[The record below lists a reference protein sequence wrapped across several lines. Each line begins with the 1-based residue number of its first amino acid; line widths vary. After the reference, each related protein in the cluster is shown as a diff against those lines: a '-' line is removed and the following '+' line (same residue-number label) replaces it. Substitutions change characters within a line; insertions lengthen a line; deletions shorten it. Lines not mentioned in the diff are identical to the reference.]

1 MSELT
6 AEYLREMLDYDPET
20 GEFRWRWRDD
30 LRKCDNI
37 RCAGKVAGA
46 LGNHGYT
53 TITVNQRRYQAHRLV
68 WLYVHGVWPANQIDH
83 LNSDKTD
90 NRIANLREATP
101 QENQYNVGVRKDNS
115 TGVAGVSWHKQVQ
128 RYRAYIMAD
137 GKPTHLG
144 LFDTLEAAAAARAEA
159 EIHYFK
165 EFRRAA

>member
-1 MSELT
+1 MIYGDPLATKRKGYAMIGGYKTLFIKDHPNSRNGGLI
-6 AEYLREMLDYDPET
+6 AE
-20 GEFRWRWRDD
+20 
-30 LRKCDNI
+30 
-37 RCAGKVAGA
+37 
-46 LGNHGYT
+46 
-53 TITVNQRRYQAHRLV
+53 HRLV
-68 WLYVHGVWPANQIDH
+68 MSDH
-83 LNSDKTD
+83 LGRALVKGENVHHINGDKTD

-159 EIHYFK
+159 EIEHFK
-165 EFRRAA
+165 EFRRAL